1 MHRFVVV
8 ASLLILLGA
17 WFAPAQTRVNDKDIA
32 TMMSNLKSDAG
43 RFRSAFDNSVKSS
56 TIRHTSQEKGSRI
69 LVKRFED
76 QAKGML
82 DHFKSHQKA
91 DAELSLVISASNQ
104 IDQLLH
110 DVSFDDRTN
119 SAWNKVRIELG
130 QLADAY
136 GVQPPNPS
144 RPH

>member
-1 MHRFVVV
+1 MNRFIVV
-8 ASLLILLGA
+8 ASLLIFLGA
-17 WFAPAQTRVNDKDIA
+17 SFAPAQTRVNDKDIE

-56 TIRHTSQEKGSRI
+56 TIRHTSQAKDSKT
-69 LVKRFED
+69 LVQRFEN
-76 QAKGML
+76 QTKGML

-91 DAELSLVISASNQ
+91 DTELSLVIGTSNQ

-119 SAWNKVRIELG
+119 SAWNKVRVELG

-144 RPH
+144 QPR

>member
-1 MHRFVVV
+1 MNRFIVV
-8 ASLLILLGA
+8 ASILIFLGA
-17 WFAPAQTRVNDKDIA
+17 SFASAQRVNDKDIEI
-32 TMMSNLKSDAG
+32 MMNNLKSDTG

-56 TIRHTSQEKGSRI
+56 TIRHTSQAKDSRN
-69 LVKRFED
+69 LVQGFEN
-76 QAKGML
+76 QTKVML

-91 DAELSLVISASNQ
+91 DAELSSVISTSDQ
-104 IDQLLH
+104 IDQLIH

-119 SAWNKVRIELG
+119 SAWNKVRVELG

-136 GVQPPNPS
+136 GVQPPNPA